1 MPQLVLRAQFE
12 PDPEVLR
19 RLNEEGNKVDLT
31 QETIMADV
39 SKLQAIAARLQASDT
54 AALAAL
60 QQLKDQNTALAAQLS
75 AVPVTDPDVQKA
87 IDDAVT
93 QLTAAA
99 DAVDKAVAANPA
111 TPDLTPSPA
120 AVAPP
125 AAPSAAT

>member
-1 MPQLVLRAQFE
+1 MPQLELRAVFE

-19 RLNEEGNKVDLT
+19 RLEEGSKVGLT

-87 IDDAVT
+87 IDC
-93 QLTAAA
+93 
-99 DAVDKAVAANPA
+99 KRF
-111 TPDLTPSPA
+111 PSVSISGTEALYIFSPVFGSSLA
-120 AVAPP
+120 
-125 AAPSAAT
+125 

>member
-1 MPQLVLRAQFE
+1 MPQLELHAVFE

-19 RLNEEGNKVDLT
+19 RLEEGSKVGLT

-75 AVPVTDPDVQKA
+75 AVPVSDPDVQKA
-87 IDDAVT
+87 IDDAVA

-120 AVAPP
+120 PAATAAPP
-125 AAPSAAT
+125 AATP